1 MIWITTCGTCC
12 IFILMTPRLERILRL
27 VRRIHSSLFPP
38 RIQVFEQSSN
48 TWTVPQRALGSSP
61 PGGARGGDISVANS
75 AVSFPTEMPPHTFV
89 RGSRPYIIRFGRS
102 IMQQVPGKCLCFP
115 YLFRKRMSQA
125 FACKWHAIRYYFRVF
140 LRGSSPFDFK
150 Y

>member
-1 MIWITTCGTCC
+1 MERCMGVRST
-12 IFILMTPRLERILRL
+12 MTPIM
-27 VRRIHSSLFPP
+27 
-38 RIQVFEQSSN
+38 
-48 TWTVPQRALGSSP
+48 GM

-140 LRGSSPFDFK
+140 LRGSSPLTSSTESLV
-150 Y
+150 